1 MAITPVPNT
10 YPGFIFDG
18 ENSRTYG
25 VYITD
30 VSVFGTP
37 EREVELLPIPGR
49 NGDYALDKGRYT
61 NITVRYECALPT
73 ENPADFVAGVADFRN
88 MLASRIGYKR
98 LEDEINTTEYRMA
111 LFSAGIDV
119 DTLNKEAGTFA
130 VDFECKPQRF
140 LKTGEV
146 PVAGTNPL
154 TLTNPTLYEASPL
167 LNVVGYGGVTINGE
181 AVTIIDNPIGN
192 VQIAPQSGYVAATI
206 DSGGASA
213 LVDHVTYPNY
223 APLVVGD
230 TVTIGNDVWN
240 GGGIAAKFIV
250 SFSPLP
256 SVGQITWS
264 TDGGLNATIK
274 AGNYVNITVP
284 ALTYTAGTPTNR
296 ATETITLT
304 VARTGG
310 NSVFS
315 VVLGWQVLP
324 HPGVF
329 DVGIDMEV
337 TRTSYTGTP
346 YKIDE
351 APLQVAPFVGFS
363 TYAAYTEPIYIDLD
377 IGDAYTYNNNELVP
391 YNSNVI
397 LPGKLPTL
405 KPGGNTIETVG
416 QHITSYE
423 ITPRWWQL

>member
-18 ENSRTYG
+18 QNSRTYG

-73 ENPADFVAGVADFRN
+73 EDPADFVAGVAAFRN

-119 DTLNKEAGTFA
+119 NTLNKEAGTFA
-130 VDFECKPQRF
+130 VDFESKPQRF
-140 LKTGEV
+140 LKSGEV

-167 LNVVGYGGVTINGE
+167 LKVVGYGGVTINGE
-181 AVTIIDNPIGN
+181 AVTITDNPIGE
-192 VQIAPQSGYVAATI
+192 VQLAPATNDINGVI
-206 DSGGASA
+206 DGGGTTATVS
-213 LVDHVTYPNY
+213 HVTYPDY
-223 APLVVGD
+223 SALLPGD
-230 TVTIGNDVWN
+230 TVNIGNDIWGYGN
-240 GGGIAAKFIV
+240 AASV
-250 SFSPLP
+250 SIYFSNPQPTL
-256 SVGQITWS
+256 GDITWT
-264 TDGGLNATIK
+264 TDGGLDADIR
-274 AGNYVNITVP
+274 AGNYILIMVP
-284 ALTYTAGTPTNR
+284 RLTYTAGAATNR
-296 ATETITLT
+296 ATETITFT

-329 DVGIDMEV
+329 DVGIDATA
-337 TRTSYTGTP
+337 TRVSYTGTP
-346 YKIDE
+346 GTIKTAKLSI
-351 APLQVAPFVGFS
+351 APFVGFS

-405 KPGGNTIETVG
+405 TPGGNTIETVG